1 MGKLQIAEVDFCQSY
16 CYEITTSL
24 LPKSISSHNK
34 AAKFIDFLRIVCD
47 FEGHFMILLNIT
59 GTLRNFITLFF

>member
-24 LPKSISSHNK
+24 LSKSISRLK
-34 AAKFIDFLRIVCD
+34 GQQQLIKGFLRNCGVKD
-47 FEGHFMILLNIT
+47 FF
-59 GTLRNFITLFF
+59 